1 MLEKILTL
9 TPKHIHL
16 INNIAYN
23 SWVLVQTYAQIC
35 LLTTEEAT
43 PELEKLIETSL
54 TDTYLPTEES
64 LGVSLNIP
72 PGLWLMYQAFE
83 SENMQS
89 LPPAQRFCQY
99 HQIVQANPPH
109 DASID
114 SEPVRSSDQESVD
127 SAAEEECKILCMA
140 QQQGLFYFY
149 DTELEDQQRQA
160 EGGVPPSL
168 PSADDVE
175 SAEVQKTEGSDAA
188 MQSEPQETMSISTI
202 PPIASTG
209 ESVASEMTVEM
220 LHNTAV
226 TVAEASPAPNKITS
240 SFSRRAARSGVL
252 LVHK

>member
-1 MLEKILTL
+1 M
-9 TPKHIHL
+9 
-16 INNIAYN
+16 
-23 SWVLVQTYAQIC
+23 
-35 LLTTEEAT
+35 
-43 PELEKLIETSL
+43 

-109 DASID
+109 GKYFSRDINAGLNNVIVDASID

-188 MQSEPQETMSISTI
+188 MQSEPQETMSICKSMHLL
-202 PPIASTG
+202 ASNI
-209 ESVASEMTVEM
+209 SNV
-220 LHNTAV
+220 
-226 TVAEASPAPNKITS
+226 
-240 SFSRRAARSGVL
+240 
-252 LVHK
+252 